1 MSKSLDLVIDQR
13 KRQRVRKGTI
23 AQIFDEAIINMPK
36 ERSQYALALWMETT
50 EKLVQAHI

>member
-1 MSKSLDLVIDQR
+1 MSKSLELVIDQR
-13 KRQRVRKGTI
+13 KRQRVRRGAI

-36 ERSQYALALWMETT
+36 ERSQYVLALWMETT